1 MGYVYLLLE
10 VNALG
15 DETHKI
21 GISKNHPSKRVK
33 SLQTGNSSQIRLLKY
48 YETANFKKVEQIM
61 HARYRMNKTLAQNEW
76 FKLTDDNVLEFIQE
90 CQKADNTINSLKDNP
105 FF

>member
-15 DETHKI
+15 DEAHKI
-21 GISKNHPSKRVK
+21 GISKNHPDKRVK
-33 SLQTGNSSQIRLLKY
+33 SLQTGNSSQISLLKY

-76 FKLTDDNVLEFIQE
+76 FNLSNDDVLGFISE
-90 CQKADNTINSLKDNP
+90 CKKADSNINLLKDNP